1 MKKNREVSWCEDAPS
16 QKLEQQLCFALYSAS
31 LAMTKLYQPHLKPL
45 GLTYPQ
51 YLVLLAL
58 WENEGVTVSEVG
70 QRVQLDSGT
79 LSHLLKRLEQ
89 AGFISRTRDTGH
101 DERRVIIRL
110 TGAGRELEV
119 RAADI
124 PAAMICEMGIPYEA
138 LASLRDGVRQ
148 VQEKIMHTLF
158 GQVKAGG

>member
-1 MKKNREVSWCEDAPS
+1 MKENNDASASKDTQP
-16 QKLEQQLCFALYSAS
+16 QCLEEFLCFALYSAS

-51 YLVLLAL
+51 YLALLVL
-58 WENEGVTVSEVG
+58 WEKDGITVSEVG

-89 AGFISRTRDTGH
+89 AGFISRLRDTGH

-110 TGAGRELEV
+110 TEAGRELER
-119 RAADI
+119 RATGV
-124 PAAMICEMGIPYEA
+124 PAAMICEMGIPFET
-138 LASLRDGVRQ
+138 LASLRDGIRQ
-148 VQEKIMHTLF
+148 VQKKIIQALPE
-158 GQVKAGG
+158 QRNPDA

>member
-1 MKKNREVSWCEDAPS
+1 MKKNREVSKCEDAPS
-16 QKLEQQLCFALYSAS
+16 QKLEFQLCFALYSAS
-31 LAMTKLYQPHLKPL
+31 LAMTKLYHPHLKPL

-51 YLVLLAL
+51 YLVLLTL
-58 WENEGVTVSEVG
+58 WENDGVTVSEIG

-89 AGFISRTRDTGH
+89 AGFISRTRDTGY

-110 TGAGRELEV
+110 TGAGRELKT
-119 RAADI
+119 RAAGV
-124 PAAMICEMGIPYEA
+124 PAEMTGEIGVPFET

-148 VQEKIMHTLF
+148 VQERIIQVLA
-158 GQVKAGG
+158 GQPDHKT

>member
-1 MKKNREVSWCEDAPS
+1 MKKNREASSCEDAPS
-16 QKLEQQLCFALYSAS
+16 QKLDQQLCFALYSAS

-58 WENEGVTVSEVG
+58 WENDGVTVSEVG

-110 TGAGRELEV
+110 TGAGRELET
-119 RAADI
+119 RAAGV
-124 PAAMICEMGIPYEA
+124 PAAMTGEIGIPFEM

-148 VQEKIMHTLF
+148 VQSKIIQALP
-158 GQVKAGG
+158 GQADDKA

>member
-1 MKKNREVSWCEDAPS
+1 MTNPS
-16 QKLEQQLCFALYSAS
+16 GESESNTTQPQNLEQFLCFALYSTS

-58 WENEGVTVSEVG
+58 WGKDGITVSEVG

-79 LSHLLKRLEQ
+79 LSNLLKRLEQ
-89 AGFISRTRDTGH
+89 AGFISRMRDTLH

-110 TGAGRELEV
+110 TGAGRELESQ
-119 RAADI
+119 AAGI
-124 PAAMICEMGIPYEA
+124 PAAMICEMGIPFET
-138 LASLRDGVRQ
+138 LASLRDGIRH
-148 VQEKIMHTLF
+148 VQEKIVQALPSQGNH
-158 GQVKAGG
+158 KA